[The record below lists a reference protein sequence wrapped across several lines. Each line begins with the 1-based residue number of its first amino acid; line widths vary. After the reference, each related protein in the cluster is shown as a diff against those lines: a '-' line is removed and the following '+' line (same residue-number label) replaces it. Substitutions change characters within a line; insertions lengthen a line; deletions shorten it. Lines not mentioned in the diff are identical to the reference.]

1 MTKMIDISKK
11 GDILR
16 RATAS
21 GTITLNKT
29 TVDAIRENRVKKG
42 DVLSTAKIAGI
53 QAVKET
59 PRIIPLCHPI
69 PITSVEVSFELET
82 EKVICECVVTARYK
96 TGVEME
102 ALVGVTSALLTV
114 WDMVKYL
121 EKDVDGQ
128 YPHTRIDTIKVIKKE
143 KGDNGA

>member
-1 MTKMIDISKK
+1 MIDINGK
-11 GDILR
+11 DDVPR
-16 RATAS
+16 RATAR
-21 GTITLNKT
+21 GELTLKAA

-53 QAVKET
+53 QAVKDT

-69 PITSVEVSFELET
+69 PVTSAKVSFELANEM
-82 EKVICECVVTARYK
+82 VICECVVTARYK

-121 EKDVDGQ
+121 EKDSKGQ
-128 YPHTRIDTIKVIKKE
+128 YPTTRLNSIMVIEKE
-143 KGDNGA
+143 KGNNGART